1 MTDLVRINSGLSSS
15 ATPLTAAPF
24 TLDAGTLPIVPSTEV
39 RPTFHVLYKRL
50 HFSKN
55 KTQYVCVYTHIYVI
69 QRASEASEADSQSCS
84 IEISDIYIYI

>member
-69 QRASEASEADSQSCS
+69 
-84 IEISDIYIYI
+84 IYNYMYMYIIYVNMYVYIYIYGE